1 MNFHRETKTSET
13 SETFIRREKSTWHR
27 HTLAS
32 PERRVLVVVESL
44 LCDFLLGFLWPNVL
58 LWLVLSPY
66 LVYISVLPRVCPHF
80 LAKMASSEEACGQ
93 VDITPF
99 LIHKEPCCRCIL
111 GKVLWTL
118 RMRKVLSHFWAGL
131 SSSSSLSWG
140 IYPQGTESSCTA
152 PSPFSSCLMYISN
165 STRDD
170 SKHGHLM

>member
-66 LVYISVLPRVCPHF
+66 LVIISVFPGVCPHF

-93 VDITPF
+93 VDIIPF
-99 LIHKEPCCRCIL
+99 MICKESCCRCVL

-131 SSSSSLSWG
+131 SSSSSLSWDTC
-140 IYPQGTESSCTA
+140 PQGTKSSYTA